1 MLIATRPY
9 EMSTLVLIRCSAVG
23 SVQWTGEGPEQ
34 IVSLLIV
41 RSHNSGSKIGSAEL
55 SVMDHPLSI
64 SSARFKRNE
73 DAAVKFLRFVFGKCI
88 AGIRSWIG
96 QKRPARSK
104 KRMLEVFRFVDR
116 SRG

>member
-1 MLIATRPY
+1 MFARTTPVRTR
-9 EMSTLVLIRCSAVG
+9 A
-23 SVQWTGEGPEQ
+23 
-34 IVSLLIV
+34 
-41 RSHNSGSKIGSAEL
+41 NSKIGSAEL

-116 SRG
+116 SSRMNASKESHP

>member
-1 MLIATRPY
+1 
-9 EMSTLVLIRCSAVG
+9 
-23 SVQWTGEGPEQ
+23 
-34 IVSLLIV
+34 
-41 RSHNSGSKIGSAEL
+41 
-55 SVMDHPLSI
+55 MDHPLSI

-104 KRMLEVFRFVDR
+104 KRMLEVFRFVNSS
-116 SRG
+116 SRMNASKELHP